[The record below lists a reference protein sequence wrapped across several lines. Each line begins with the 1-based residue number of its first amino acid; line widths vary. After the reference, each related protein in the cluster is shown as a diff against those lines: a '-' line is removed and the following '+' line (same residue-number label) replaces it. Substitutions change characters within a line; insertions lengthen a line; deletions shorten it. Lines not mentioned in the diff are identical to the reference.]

1 MTKNIRK
8 EAAGEKN
15 MVYVCWEEDK
25 YDKDHKFREY
35 WELVAADEAD
45 EFIKELE
52 EET

>member
-15 MVYVCWEEDK
+15 MVYVCWEGK
-25 YDKDHKFREY
+25 YGKERKFREY
-35 WELVAADEAD
+35 WELVLETEAD

-52 EET
+52 EDA